1 MSAETTIGLKVSQQ
15 FATMDALSRVW
26 QIADDSGFD
35 GLWLFDHFATL
46 GPDPAGDVYEAWT
59 LLAAM
64 ARATRRIRIGCL
76 VSGNSY
82 RYPGVL
88 AKMAVTVDH
97 LSGGRLDMGLGAG
110 SGAEHAMLGVPLGG
124 PAERIDRLAES
135 CQVLKMLWTE
145 PITTFRGRYY
155 QLDRAVANPKPMQ
168 RPYPPLWIGGSGE
181 KSTLRVVA
189 EHADAWINGN
199 RPGEDPAELARL
211 SRLLDKYCADIGRD
225 PAEIR
230 RAVQVPLP
238 ADPDETV
245 RIAGTYLAA
254 GFRDVIF
261 MLHGRGDSIVT
272 AAEAAAA
279 ALPRLRGLG

>member
-1 MSAETTIGLKVSQQ
+1 MSAEMTFGLKVSQQ
-15 FATMDALSRVW
+15 FTTVDFLSRVW

-46 GPDPAGDVYEAWT
+46 GPDPTGDVYEAWA

-64 ARATRRIRIGCL
+64 ARATQRIRIGCL

-82 RYPGVL
+82 RHPGVL

-97 LSGGRLDMGLGAG
+97 LSGGRLDMGLGTGAG
-110 SGAEHAMLGVPLGG
+110 IEHAMLGVPLGS
-124 PAERIDRLAES
+124 PAERVDRLAES
-135 CQVLKMLWTE
+135 CQVLKLLWTE
-145 PITTFRGRYY
+145 PAATFSGRYY
-155 QLDRAVANPKPMQ
+155 QLDQAVANPKPIQ

-181 KSTLRVVA
+181 KRTLRVVA
-189 EHADAWINGN
+189 EHADTWINGN

-211 SRLLDKYCADIGRD
+211 SRRLDQYCADIGRD

-230 RAVQVPLP
+230 RAVQLPLP
-238 ADPDETV
+238 ADSDETV
-245 RIAGTYLAA
+245 RIAGTYLEA

-261 MLHGRGDSIVT
+261 MLHGRGDLAVV
-272 AAEAAAA
+272 AAKAAAA
-279 ALPRLRGLG
+279 ALPALRGLG